1 MTAQTSAQCDYC
13 HATVPAGETFHPFAT
28 VTRCKDVAA
37 CERRQI
43 RAYDPT
49 IVPDEDRPAPPPAAT
64 PPGAVCAVCG
74 ASGTENGLYERLRGQ
89 CACLDRAACEQRAVE
104 AQFLRSHPDSSPDQ
118 LVSSAQMRAG
128 QAAAGAQ
135 IPPEPPPAGV
145 PLPGWWRRP

>member
-1 MTAQTSAQCDYC
+1 MSAASTVQCDYC
-13 HATVPAGETFHPFAT
+13 HTAVPAGETFHPFAT
-28 VTRCKDVAA
+28 VTRCKDVGA

-49 IVPDEDRPAPPPAAT
+49 IIPDEDRPAPPPSAA

-74 ASGTENGLYERLRGQ
+74 ASGSGLYERMRGQ
-89 CACLDRAACEQRAVE
+89 WYCLDRAACEQRSTE
-104 AQFLRSHPDSSPDQ
+104 HLYLRPWSDGSPDQ

-135 IPPEPPPAGV
+135 IPPEPPAAGV